1 MLLRVLFMHPDTMLI
16 SACPIV
22 FPLFQGKSVVTEYPP
37 YAQAFIG
44 LLLASSV
51 CCIPL
56 TALYTYWKRRN
67 LASGKR
73 ERTVSTVSA

>member
-1 MLLRVLFMHPDTMLI
+1 MRVGGTPTYQAWNKEL
-16 SACPIV
+16 
-22 FPLFQGKSVVTEYPP
+22 GKSVVTEYPP

-56 TALYTYWKRRN
+56 TALYAYCKKRN